1 MKKKSMYNDIL
12 EALNTNCVVIEEMT
26 DAINRAAYR
35 SFNFKDDDDNIFIKL
50 ANDEN
55 TMCNDILKTLSMNL
69 ETLTEMKDAMKR
81 IVDNSESYTDKAL
94 KTLNKDVFE
103 QKDLILNASL
113 GLSGEV
119 GEVNDIIKK
128 YMYHGHNLD
137 DDMKEKIILELGDVC
152 WYVAL
157 MAWAIDKTKFEDVLN
172 KNIAKL
178 DKRYNGEFSTEKS
191 INRKE
196 DSDNSCEEKKND
208 SDNGFETFVK
218 HYDEELDKMRINCKN
233 NSDSLLDK
241 FNKYHNK
248 EIEFETTLNDEEWHK
263 LVRYFENEADTQEE
277 CDANQSN
284 EDKKKDSKKMSDDD
298 TKIKAYKD
306 LEDMLDAYYNVRW
319 MNDLLKLLFDKKD
332 NKEPSEEEP
341 KTIKD
346 LRELSIEDMFDEY
359 YIPYFR

>member
-1 MKKKSMYNDIL
+1 MN
-12 EALNTNCVVIEEMT
+12 
-26 DAINRAAYR
+26 
-35 SFNFKDDDDNIFIKL
+35 
-50 ANDEN
+50 EN
-55 TMCNDILKTLSMNL
+55 TMKNCKEYEDISATFEELKNAINELANSIREFGDYIKELMNY
-69 ETLTEMKDAMKR
+69 TD
-81 IVDNSESYTDKAL
+81 SYTDLAL

-128 YMYHGHNLD
+128 YMYHGHKLD
-137 DDMKEKIILELGDVC
+137 DDTKEKIILELGDVC

-178 DKRYNGEFSTEKS
+178 EKRYHGEFSTEKS

-196 DSDNSCEEKKND
+196 DSDNGCKEKKND

-218 HYDEELDKMRINCKN
+218 HYNEELEKMKMNCKD

-241 FNKYHNK
+241 FNEYYNEELEKLLSCCEDDLAAQK
-248 EIEFETTLNDEEWHK
+248 EYWSRQSIEDEEK
-263 LVRYFENEADTQEE
+263 DIKKTSDDDTKTNN
-277 CDANQSN
+277 DLSV
-284 EDKKKDSKKMSDDD
+284 EDLLDEYYNARRFGDFINLLFGKKDSKK
-298 TKIKAYKD
+298 TC
-306 LEDMLDAYYNVRW
+306 
-319 MNDLLKLLFDKKD
+319 
-332 NKEPSEEEP
+332 EE
-341 KTIKD
+341 KTRTIKD
-346 LRELSIEDMFDEY
+346 LRDLSIEDMFDEY

>member
-1 MKKKSMYNDIL
+1 MN
-12 EALNTNCVVIEEMT
+12 
-26 DAINRAAYR
+26 
-35 SFNFKDDDDNIFIKL
+35 
-50 ANDEN
+50 EN
-55 TMCNDILKTLSMNL
+55 TMKNCKEYEDISAIVEKLKNAINELANSIREFGDYIKELMN
-69 ETLTEMKDAMKR
+69 ETD
-81 IVDNSESYTDKAL
+81 SYTDLAL

-128 YMYHGHNLD
+128 YMYHGHKLD
-137 DDMKEKIILELGDVC
+137 DDTKEKIILELGDVC

-178 DKRYNGEFSTEKS
+178 EKRYNGEFSTEKS

-196 DSDNSCEEKKND
+196 DSDNS
-208 SDNGFETFVK
+208 FETFVK
-218 HYDEELDKMRINCKN
+218 HYDDKLDKMRIKCI
-233 NSDSLLDK
+233 DDCD
-241 FNKYHNK
+241 F
-248 EIEFETTLNDEEWHK
+248 EFETTLSDEAWHK

-284 EDKKKDSKKMSDDD
+284 EDEEKDSKKMSDYD
-298 TKIKAYKD
+298 TKIQAYKD

-332 NKEPSEEEP
+332 NKEPSEDKKDGKKPCEEETR
-341 KTIKD
+341 TIKD
-346 LRELSIEDMFDEY
+346 LRDLSIEDMFDEY

>member
-55 TMCNDILKTLSMNL
+55 TMYNDILKTLSMNL

-128 YMYHGHNLD
+128 YMYHGHKLD
-137 DDMKEKIILELGDVC
+137 DDTKEKIILELGDVC

-178 DKRYNGEFSTEKS
+178 EKRYHGEFSTEKS
-191 INRKE
+191 VNRKE
-196 DSDNSCEEKKND
+196 DSDNSCEEKKDNSDDILEKFIKYYNEELEKMSIKCMND
-208 SDNGFETFVK
+208 DEAWRKSLEYCENDARQSKE
-218 HYDEELDKMRINCKN
+218 DEEKDSKKTSDDDTKTN
-233 NSDSLLDK
+233 NDLSVEDLLDEYYNARR
-241 FNKYHNK
+241 FGDFINLL
-248 EIEFETTLNDEEWHK
+248 FG
-263 LVRYFENEADTQEE
+263 
-277 CDANQSN
+277 
-284 EDKKKDSKKMSDDD
+284 KKDSKK
-298 TKIKAYKD
+298 
-306 LEDMLDAYYNVRW
+306 
-319 MNDLLKLLFDKKD
+319 
-332 NKEPSEEEP
+332 PC
-341 KTIKD
+341 
-346 LRELSIEDMFDEY
+346 
-359 YIPYFR
+359 

>member
-1 MKKKSMYNDIL
+1 MN
-12 EALNTNCVVIEEMT
+12 
-26 DAINRAAYR
+26 
-35 SFNFKDDDDNIFIKL
+35 
-50 ANDEN
+50 EN
-55 TMCNDILKTLSMNL
+55 TMKNCKEYEDISATVEKLKNAINELTNSIREFGDYIKELMN
-69 ETLTEMKDAMKR
+69 EK
-81 IVDNSESYTDKAL
+81 ESYTDKAL

-128 YMYHGHNLD
+128 YMYHGHKLD
-137 DDMKEKIILELGDVC
+137 DDTKEKIILELGDVC

-157 MAWAIDKTKFEDVLN
+157 MAWAIDKTKFEEVLN
-172 KNIAKL
+172 KNIEKL
-178 DKRYNGEFSTEKS
+178 EKRYHGEFSTEKS
-191 INRKE
+191 VNRKE
-196 DSDNSCEEKKND
+196 DSDNSCEEKKDD

-218 HYDEELDKMRINCKN
+218 HYDDDFEL
-233 NSDSLLDK
+233 
-241 FNKYHNK
+241 
-248 EIEFETTLNDEEWHK
+248 EFETTLNDEAWYK

-284 EDKKKDSKKMSDDD
+284 EDEEKDSKKMSDDD

-306 LEDMLDAYYNVRW
+306 LEDMLDTYYNVRW

-332 NKEPSEEEP
+332 NKEPSEDKKDGKEPSKEEMRP
-341 KTIKD
+341 IKD
-346 LRELSIEDMFDEY
+346 LRDLSIEDMFDEY